1 MFTDETVT
9 DTEKQEKMIEY
20 IRNLK
25 AIEDAMEPYKESKRE
40 LRKDFRSNG
49 WLSRDEIST
58 ITRAYRMLR
67 KNESI
72 DDLVSAYESLRGA
85 K

>member
-1 MFTDETVT
+1 MFADETVT

-25 AIEDAMEPYKESKRE
+25 AIEDAMEPYKKSKRE

-72 DDLVSAYESLRGA
+72 DELVTAYESLRGA

>member
-1 MFTDETVT
+1 MFADETVT

-72 DDLVSAYESLRGA
+72 DELVTAYESLRGA

>member
-1 MFTDETVT
+1 MFTDQTVT
-9 DTEKQEKMIEY
+9 NTEKQEKIIEY
-20 IRNLK
+20 VRNLK

-49 WLSRDEIST
+49 WLTRDEMST

-72 DDLVSAYESLRGA
+72 DELVSAYESLRGA

>member
-1 MFTDETVT
+1 MFADETVT

-49 WLSRDEIST
+49 WLTRDEIST

-67 KNESI
+67 KNEAI
-72 DDLVSAYESLRGA
+72 DDLVNAYESLRGA

>member
-1 MFTDETVT
+1 MFADETVT
-9 DTEKQEKMIEY
+9 ETEKQEKMIEY

-49 WLSRDEIST
+49 WLSRDEMST

-72 DDLVSAYESLRGA
+72 DELS
-85 K
+85 